1 MKGLCG
7 MYQRVILVPRPDY
20 ASRVVIWK
28 TLVQYYGGQIT
39 DSLDVS
45 SLAKVTDGYTPGHI
59 HTAVTTVLN
68 DRRVQQV
75 INDHLYVYVHL
86 TINAVI
92 EYSSTLY
99 VGMARKNGGQCKHMA
114 SV

>member
-1 MKGLCG
+1 

-20 ASRVVIWK
+20 ASRVVMWK

-39 DSLDVS
+39 DSLDIS
-45 SLAKVTDGYTPGHI
+45 SLAKVADGYTPGHI

-75 INDHLYVYVHL
+75 INDHSIDIRMY
-86 TINAVI
+86 I
-92 EYSSTLY
+92 
-99 VGMARKNGGQCKHMA
+99 
-114 SV
+114 